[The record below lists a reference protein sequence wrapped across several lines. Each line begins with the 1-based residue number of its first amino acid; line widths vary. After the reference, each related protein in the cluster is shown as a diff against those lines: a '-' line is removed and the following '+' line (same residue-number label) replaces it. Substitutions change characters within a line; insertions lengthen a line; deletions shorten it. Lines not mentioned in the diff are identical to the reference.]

1 MPFVIQIYGKSV
13 ENLRNRREVI
23 FATNE
28 KQSKRLISKPNF
40 KEFRIINS
48 NLTLV
53 NMAKTT
59 ILFNKPI
66 FVGAAVLDISKV
78 HMYSFHYDYMMRK
91 YMPEQVNVNSER
103 DNTLFTDR
111 ISVLFTD
118 TDSLVYQIYT
128 DDFYRDMKEDME
140 QWYDTSDYPPSH
152 PCHSKQNTK
161 RLGFFKDETN
171 GVPILEF
178 IGLRAKMYS
187 IRLADGTTK
196 MTAKGID
203 RGLVKRNIKYEQYTA
218 CLEDYTRTTANFKII
233 RSSRQELFTMDISK
247 IGLSPYDDKR
257 YLLKNSPKTL
267 AYGHYLIS
275 KK

>member
-13 ENLRNRREVI
+13 ENLRNRREVV

-91 YMPEQVNVNSER
+91 YMPEQVNDNSER
-103 DNTLFTDR
+103 DNALFTER

-203 RGLVKRNIKYEQYTA
+203 RGFVKRSIKHEQYRA
-218 CLEDYTRTTANFKII
+218 CLEEYTRTTANFKTI

-257 YLLKNSPKTL
+257 YLLKNSPNTL
-267 AYGHYLIS
+267 AYGHYLIP

>member
-13 ENLRNRREVI
+13 ENLRNRREVV

-91 YMPEQVNVNSER
+91 YMPEQVNDNSER
-103 DNTLFTDR
+103 DNALFTDR

-203 RGLVKRNIKYEQYTA
+203 RGFVKRSIKHEQYRA
-218 CLEDYTRTTANFKII
+218 CLEDYTRTTANFKTI

-267 AYGHYLIS
+267 AYGHYLIP

>member
-1 MPFVIQIYGKSV
+1 
-13 ENLRNRREVI
+13 
-23 FATNE
+23 
-28 KQSKRLISKPNF
+28 
-40 KEFRIINS
+40 
-48 NLTLV
+48 
-53 NMAKTT
+53 
-59 ILFNKPI
+59 
-66 FVGAAVLDISKV
+66 
-78 HMYSFHYDYMMRK
+78 MMRK
-91 YMPEQVNVNSER
+91 YMPEQVNDNSER
-103 DNTLFTDR
+103 DNALFTER

-152 PCHSKQNTK
+152 PCHSKQNMK

-203 RGLVKRNIKYEQYTA
+203 RGFVKRSIKHEQYRA
-218 CLEDYTRTTANFKII
+218 CLEEYTRTTANFKTI
-233 RSSRQELFTMDISK
+233 RSLRQKLFTIDISK

-257 YLLKNSPKTL
+257 YLLKYSPKTL
-267 AYGHYLIS
+267 AYGHFLIP